1 MRDFVGFLDKYK
13 NKRLKKHHYYELLN
27 KMNMFFLETNYNSI
41 KKKQRIEPRR
51 EQQQPLPQYPP
62 YFFYYSQPLY
72 EPFYNWDLYNN
83 NPSTQSLLNHIVPPV
98 TLNPTPPEET
108 PVIQIIGEIT
118 IDDTIATINDLI
130 KVADNH
136 IYDPSYEYNIN
147 LYMIHKI
154 KPELELLD
162 KMVGMKNIKSSIF
175 DQILYFMQGLHIG
188 PEMDYKHTVI
198 CGPPGTGKTEIAKI
212 IGRIYSKMGVFRK
225 GGSDEFIFKK
235 VTRNDLVAGYLGQT
249 AIKTQK
255 VIEKALGGV
264 LFIDE
269 AYSLGVGGSNDS
281 YSKECIDTLCEA
293 LSDHRDD
300 LMVIIAGYENE
311 LNETFFPVNQ
321 GLKSRFIWRF
331 KMDDYSP
338 RELMEIFMKKVAENG
353 WEHNFDIVE
362 SASWFEKNGAK
373 FRNYGRDIE
382 LLFSYTKVSHS
393 RRIYGKP
400 ASMRKKI
407 TMEDIKSGFEI
418 FLKNANEKKEN
429 MIFRDMFI

>member
-1 MRDFVGFLDKYK
+1 M
-13 NKRLKKHHYYELLN
+13 
-27 KMNMFFLETNYNSI
+27 
-41 KKKQRIEPRR
+41 QR
-51 EQQQPLPQYPP
+51 
-62 YFFYYSQPLY
+62 
-72 EPFYNWDLYNN
+72 
-83 NPSTQSLLNHIVPPV
+83 
-98 TLNPTPPEET
+98 
-108 PVIQIIGEIT
+108 
-118 IDDTIATINDLI
+118 
-130 KVADNH
+130 
-136 IYDPSYEYNIN
+136 
-147 LYMIHKI
+147 
-154 KPELELLD
+154 
-162 KMVGMKNIKSSIF
+162 
-175 DQILYFMQGLHIG
+175 
-188 PEMDYKHTVI
+188 
-198 CGPPGTGKTEIAKI
+198 C
-212 IGRIYSKMGVFRK
+212 
-225 GGSDEFIFKK
+225 KK

-269 AYSLGVGGSNDS
+269 AYSLGIGGSNDS

-311 LNETFFPVNQ
+311 LNETFFPINQ

-338 RELMEIFMKKVAENG
+338 RELMQIFMKKVGENG
-353 WEHNFDIVE
+353 WEHNFDMGE
-362 SASWFEKNGAK
+362 AASWFEKNGAK

-400 ASMRKKI
+400 ATMRKKI

-418 FLKNANEKKEN
+418 FVKNANEKKEN
-429 MIFRDMFI
+429 TVFRDMFI